1 MIGNIRFLLEKLF
14 IDFLA
19 FYQRPG
25 SETSKLKDHIRLFHK
40 DITKLRNMSFVNRL
54 LTDDR
59 VRRSFWADI
68 GLPPSLRFPDHGN
81 DEILYGSLSD
91 SIHHP
96 TWNVVYIPSSFP
108 MEKRMFYEKVGHLYK
123 LKVEVLDVALVAAGK
138 D

>member
-1 MIGNIRFLLEKLF
+1 MTGTFRFLLEKLF
-14 IDFLA
+14 LDFLA

-25 SETSKLKDHIRLFHK
+25 SETAKLKDHIRLLNK
-40 DITKLRNMSFVNRL
+40 DVLKLKNMSAINRL

-59 VRRSFWADI
+59 VRTSFWADI
-68 GLPPSLRFPDHGN
+68 GLPPSLNFPDHGN
-81 DEILYGSLSD
+81 SELLYGSLSE

-108 MEKRMFYEKVGHLYK
+108 MEKQMFYKTVGHLYK
-123 LKVEVLDVALVAAGK
+123 LKVEVLDVNLVAAGK